1 MAENEF
7 FEFHEDSFHE
17 FLNSWLGPEERS
29 EEEFSVSFAAYHALA
44 HAGMLLRARGSEE
57 IPESLAALANAQ
69 RIKIVSDACEFVLG
83 FGVPAH
89 LTGILANDAPDADEV
104 EEFEHVL
111 LQRDELD
118 VVIELGKRL
127 VGDAVQRDD
136 ILLKKLSYSISIAA
150 KFDDVFLKRPDL
162 MAVCSRILL
171 GLRPLDWLADGS
183 YPDWFRIA
191 REWDE
196 EIAAD
201 DMMSLFKAQ
210 GRPKRDLQVHV
221 LNHHANVRV
230 FRREAQPLQMAAA
243 SSLQGIVLKSAE
255 KDELSL
261 IPHPDEQL
269 TTLRLV
275 PPIATDRTILLIDHE
290 PVELVEPWDADGEAI
305 IRTFTI
311 RPVLERGAELELR
324 TE

>member
-1 MAENEF
+1 MVVMAENEF

-171 GLRPLDWLADGS
+171 
-183 YPDWFRIA
+183 
-191 REWDE
+191 EWDE

-305 IRTFTI
+305 IRTFPI

-324 TE
+324 PE